1 MVASMRWLAAAACV
15 LGGAYSEEVCGAVS
29 EEQVLQQEVHDVHL
43 LQLQASVDG
52 SATKHVATDP
62 QDPQAAAV
70 QKDEPMV
77 PDIGDGGPERHPEA
91 LGALQAADQS
101 TLERSILGARKF
113 LHSLVEGNQ
122 SVASHK
128 VVAALQS
135 ALSLKFNAT
144 TREIEAFLRSFDKD
158 ADGMLAPAE
167 LRNLVHPEIEEEEAP
182 PSSDGQ
188 VLEQVQEAVQ
198 FVSSSSSWR
207 DYYGSIRYY
216 HGSGPD
222 PAYLYFRPR
231 VFLEGDLSVSQC
243 AFACTMYPSDPYFYS
258 NAATTGG
265 TGMCRC
271 LPKDTKADTGY
282 NGRWYTSNSQNII
295 FYNPS

>member
-29 EEQVLQQEVHDVHL
+29 EEQVLEQEVHDVHL

-77 PDIGDGGPERHPEA
+77 PASDGGGGPERHPEA
-91 LGALQAADQS
+91 LGALQAAGQS
-101 TLERSILGARKF
+101 QLERSILGARKF

-122 SVASHK
+122 SVASHE
-128 VVAALQS
+128 VVAAIQS
-135 ALSLKFNAT
+135 ALCLKFNAT
-144 TREIEAFLRSFDKD
+144 TPEIEGFLRSFDKD

-198 FVSSSSSWR
+198 FVSSSSNWR
-207 DYYGSIRYY
+207 PYGSMQYF
-216 HGSGPD
+216 HGQND
-222 PAYLYFRPR
+222 NPAYLYFKPR
-231 VFLEGDLSVSQC
+231 VFIEGALSVSQC
-243 AFACTMYPSDPYFYS
+243 SFACFMYPSDPYFYS
-258 NAATTGG
+258 NAATRSDGL
-265 TGMCRC
+265 GMCRC
-271 LPKDTKADTGY
+271 LPEGTLSSTGFV
-282 NGRWYTSNSQNII
+282 GTWYLSNSGNSI
-295 FYNPS
+295 FYNG